1 MEMTFADLILQHA
14 SDDPVRLLLSRDR
27 FPDIDLDL
35 AVTTLEVR
43 RKLRTKVP
51 QWYAIPSL
59 VYPSRLSG
67 EQCSSSGTARYKA
80 LLIKRMVSGGSVV
93 PQPSLRDPSQRF
105 EGALPPIIPRG
116 SRPISPADSA
126 SAGRSDERR
135 DPSTLRIADL
145 TGGMGVDSW
154 AFAEVAV
161 EVLYNEM
168 QEGLAKAT
176 ERNFKELGVENVRFR
191 NCRVEPGKVEEVLDG
206 FRPDVIFLDPARR
219 AEDGRKVFLIEDCQP
234 DVLTLL
240 PELFEASRFV
250 LLKLSPMAD
259 ITMACKRLSHVR
271 EVHVVASGGEC
282 KELLFLLDRE
292 WDGSPSTF
300 VAEGGAVMEIPGQAG
315 NDEAAPVIASEAA
328 PVIAS
333 EAAPVIASE
342 AAPVIPSEA
351 APVIPSEAAPV
362 IPSGAKESIVIST
375 GAKRSGEICLFEPGK
390 ALTKAGAF
398 NLPCDRY
405 GLTKLGTHTHLY
417 VGEAVP
423 EGLRPFGKVFEVLEV
438 LPLNNRTLKDAG
450 KRYPQAEV
458 TARNIPMTSD
468 LLRKKLGCASGGDV
482 HLFGVR
488 VDAAADPGNYLF
500 ITKRQTYGND

>member
-1 MEMTFADLILQHA
+1 MEMTFADFILQHA
-14 SDDPVRLLLSRDR
+14 SDDPFRLLLSRDK
-27 FPDIDLDL
+27 FPDIDIDI

-51 QWYAIPSL
+51 EWYAVPSL

-67 EQCSSSGTARYKA
+67 EQCSSSETARYKA
-80 LLIKRMVSGGSVV
+80 SLIKRMVSGGSVA

-154 AFAEVAV
+154 AFAEVAE

-168 QEGLAKAT
+168 QEGLAQAT

-191 NCRVEPGKVEEVLDG
+191 NCRVEPGRVGEVLDG

-240 PELFEASRFV
+240 PELFQAGRFV

-271 EVHVVASGGEC
+271 EVHVVAAGGEC
-282 KELLFLLDRE
+282 KELLFLLDRD
-292 WDGSPSTF
+292 WDGPHATY
-300 VAEGGAVMEIPGQAG
+300 VVEGGSVMAVPGQTG
-315 NDEAAPVIASEAA
+315 NEGD
-328 PVIAS
+328 
-333 EAAPVIASE
+333 
-342 AAPVIPSEA
+342 APVIPGEA
-351 APVIPSEAAPV
+351 TPVISSE
-362 IPSGAKESIVIST
+362 AKESYS
-375 GAKRSGEICLFEPGK
+375 CLFEPGK
-390 ALTKAGAF
+390 ALLKAGAF
-398 NLPCDRY
+398 GLPSGRY

-423 EGLRPFGKVFEVLEV
+423 EELRPFGKCFEILEF
-438 LPLNNRTLKDAG
+438 LPLNNRTLKEAG

-468 LLRKKLGCASGGDV
+468 LLRKKLGCASGGAV

-488 VDAAADPGNYLF
+488 VDAAADPGNYLI

>member
-1 MEMTFADLILQHA
+1 MEMSFADFILEHEH
-14 SDDPVRLLLSRDR
+14 DDPVRLLLSRDKY
-27 FPDIDLDL
+27 PDIDLDL

-51 QWYAIPSL
+51 EWYAVPSL

-67 EQCSSSGTARYKA
+67 EQCSSSETARYKA
-80 LLIKRMVSGGSVV
+80 SLLTSVRREGTPSETSGHPRPDKREGPIACDGRGRSEAEAVSEGV
-93 PQPSLRDPSQRF
+93 PSL
-105 EGALPPIIPRG
+105 
-116 SRPISPADSA
+116 
-126 SAGRSDERR
+126 
-135 DPSTLRIADL
+135 LRIADL
-145 TGGMGVDSW
+145 TGGMGVDCW
-154 AFAEVAV
+154 AFAEVAE

-168 QEGLAKAT
+168 QEGLAQAT

-191 NCRVEPGKVEEVLDG
+191 NCRVEPGRVAEVLDG

-240 PELFEASRFV
+240 PELFQASRFV

-271 EVHVVASGGEC
+271 EVHVVAAGGEC
-282 KELLFLLDRE
+282 KELLFLLDRD
-292 WDGSPSTF
+292 WDDPHATY
-300 VAEGGAVMEIPGQAG
+300 VVEGGSVMAVPGQTG
-315 NDEAAPVIASEAA
+315 NEGDAPVIPGEAT
-328 PVIAS
+328 
-333 EAAPVIASE
+333 
-342 AAPVIPSEA
+342 PVIPSEA
-351 APVIPSEAAPV
+351 
-362 IPSGAKESIVIST
+362 KESFS
-375 GAKRSGEICLFEPGK
+375 CLFEPGK
-390 ALTKAGAF
+390 ALLKAGAF
-398 NLPCDRY
+398 GLPSGRY

-417 VGEAVP
+417 VGEVVP
-423 EGLRPFGKVFEVLEV
+423 EELRPFGKCFEILEI
-438 LPLNNRTLKDAG
+438 LPLNNRTLKEAG

>member
-1 MEMTFADLILQHA
+1 MEMTFADFILQHA
-14 SDDPVRLLLSRDR
+14 SDDPFRLLLSRDK
-27 FPDIDLDL
+27 FPDIDIDI

-51 QWYAIPSL
+51 EWYAVPSL
-59 VYPSRLSG
+59 IFPSRLSG
-67 EQCSSSGTARYKA
+67 EQCSSSETARYKA
-80 LLIKRMVSGGSVV
+80 SLIKRMVSGGSVA
-93 PQPSLRDPSQRF
+93 PQPSLRDPSLRF

-135 DPSTLRIADL
+135 DPSSLRIADL

-154 AFAEVAV
+154 AFAEVAE

-168 QEGLAKAT
+168 QEDLAQAT

-191 NCRVEPGKVEEVLDG
+191 NCRVEPGRVAEVLDG

-240 PELFEASRFV
+240 PELFQASRFV

-271 EVHVVASGGEC
+271 EVHVVAAGGEC

-292 WDGSPSTF
+292 WRGACSIF
-300 VAEGGAVMEIPGQAG
+300 VVEDGAVMGIPAQAG
-315 NDEAAPVIASEAA
+315 NEVAFDVIPGEAT
-328 PVIAS
+328 
-333 EAAPVIASE
+333 
-342 AAPVIPSEA
+342 PVIPSEA
-351 APVIPSEAAPV
+351 
-362 IPSGAKESIVIST
+362 KESFS
-375 GAKRSGEICLFEPGK
+375 CLFEPGK
-390 ALTKAGAF
+390 ALLKAGAF
-398 NLPCDRY
+398 GLPSGRY

-423 EGLRPFGKVFEVLEV
+423 EELRPFGKCFEILEI
-438 LPLNNRTLKDAG
+438 LPLNNRTLKEAG

-488 VDAAADPGNYLF
+488 VDAAADPGNYLI